1 MNNETFGKAQLQRGY
16 YNNDGRA
23 VVIPILPNEV
33 YKELSGKTDML
44 VSSTHWFFAAYPSF
58 HSKKKPREDWEIKRM
73 KLKVLYDMAEG
84 YVHSIRGY
92 RSMEDYKQ
100 ADRWRDKLSKL
111 GFVYDVAKDDWYKP

>member
-1 MNNETFGKAQLQRGY
+1 MYIQNIGKAQLQRGY

-23 VVIPILPNEV
+23 VVIPILPKET

-44 VSSTHWFFAAYPSF
+44 VSSTHWHFTTYPLF
-58 HSKKKPREDWEIKRM
+58 HSKNKPREDWEIKRM
-73 KLKVLYDMAEG
+73 KLKVLYEMAEG

-92 RSMEDYKQ
+92 RSMQEYKE
-100 ADRWRDKLSKL
+100 ADRWHKKLNKL